1 MSDVTPSVSSSA
13 WQREG
18 FRGFSIA
25 AGESLADAVRR
36 DLDELLSRQ
45 GELPTPERYLDAV
58 DPVRDRDSLVA
69 IVLAAFDAAPRF
81 RRELG
86 AAWRAR
92 HPSWADAIQR
102 AAALAV
108 LGEGIEVE
116 DAEEVNSDLAAP
128 TRLGPPLEDGEGRYE
143 LLEPIGKGS
152 SGAVHRALDRSLA
165 RCGSE
170 AFVAVKRIRCD
181 AAEVD
186 ARLREAGAARTIA
199 HAGVARVL
207 DAGRDAN
214 GVFIVTELIAGVP
227 LYIWKALAPD
237 RSAEECERIVALAQD
252 ALLACHARGVAHG
265 DLSPA
270 NLMIDAEGAPRIVDF
285 GHASWG
291 RESDGA
297 GVDHADSA
305 ARDHRRLA
313 GILRWL
319 LRGIDDGAALRRA
332 AANIARVSRGES
344 IAVRTGRGARALAVA
359 AASACAVVIVLW
371 FAFVAGDGVDAGQAA
386 ERTPAQA
393 AKLDPLAEIFGAS
406 LASRPELERVVR
418 ELLRD
423 GVVGIPVES
432 LEEMRAALRA
442 EASALVERPASDPA
456 DGVVLLASA
465 LLALTGDDIDWS
477 APFAV
482 LAAERDAGNAPRVL
496 LAQAIVDIARARSGG
511 EEALAVVRER
521 LVAIRTQCG
530 ATGLDVVAENVARF
544 TPPSTVP
551 PDAIR
556 RPARS

>member
-18 FRGFSIA
+18 FRGFEVA

-58 DPVRDRDSLVA
+58 DPVPDRDSSVA

-116 DAEEVNSDLAAP
+116 DAEEVDSDLAAP

-143 LLEPIGKGS
+143 LVEPIGKGS

-170 AFVAVKRIRCD
+170 AFVALKRIRCD

-186 ARLREAGAARTIA
+186 ARLREAGAARAIA

-227 LYIWKALAPD
+227 LYIWKALTPG

-252 ALLACHARGVAHG
+252 ALIACHARGVAHG

-291 RESDGA
+291 RGGGA
-297 GVDHADSA
+297 GVEDADGA

-319 LRGIDDGAALRRA
+319 LRGIDDGAALHRA
-332 AANIARVSRGES
+332 AANIARVSRGEPL
-344 IAVRTGRGARALAVA
+344 AVRTGRGARALAVA

-371 FAFVAGDGVDAGQAA
+371 FAFVEGDGVGAGQAA

-477 APFAV
+477 TPFAV

-530 ATGLDVVAENVARF
+530 ATGLDVVAEHVARF
-544 TPPSTVP
+544 TPPSAVP